1 MAKKFSLILVT
12 TMILAACQ
20 STPEIE
26 EEEVNIDIN
35 PVVTCTPIDML
46 EKVDVPAETKM
57 VTTIVLIDNPPYDP
71 IERREEQE
79 RVVREAYTMY
89 VDAEG
94 QPVSDICELQ
104 ESSEETVDDTDMT
117 GNTDTEG

>member
-1 MAKKFSLILVT
+1 MSVAHPWLEQEPWPTKS
-12 TMILAACQ
+12 M
-20 STPEIE
+20 
-26 EEEVNIDIN
+26 
-35 PVVTCTPIDML
+35 PIDML

-117 GNTDTEG
+117 GSTDTEG